1 MLRVVTLIMACIV
14 PGSCELH
21 SEALPRLEDPK
32 LTHRHII
39 VDGVPVHVLDFGTP
53 IVVKSDS

>member
-14 PGSCELH
+14 PGSCELQGVAH
-21 SEALPRLEDPK
+21 PPLEDPK

-53 IVVKSDS
+53 MVVNSDS

>member
-1 MLRVVTLIMACIV
+1 MCRVVTLIMACIL

-21 SEALPRLEDPK
+21 SSDPHSLEDPT
-32 LTHRHII
+32 LTHRHI
-39 VDGVPVHVLDFGTP
+39 VLDGVPVHVLDFGTP